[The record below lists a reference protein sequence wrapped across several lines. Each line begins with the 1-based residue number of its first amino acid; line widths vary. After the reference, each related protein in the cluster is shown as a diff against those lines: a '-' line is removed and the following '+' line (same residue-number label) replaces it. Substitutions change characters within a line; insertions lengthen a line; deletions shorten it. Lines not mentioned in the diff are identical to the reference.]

1 MIKLKDILQESKWEG
16 KSVGVKYIV
25 NNALKYMNDEVKKTV
40 KEILPKISDITN
52 IARQL
57 NSNREKIAD
66 IMTKQGFSGD
76 PISEYNRNIKPI
88 DLKIYKNAAEIIYN
102 NSSTQT
108 LINNT
113 ITEVINNLSTKQY
126 VIIKGIW
133 AFQSKDALKEKI
145 SKAIQKIAHMDMFKI
160 QNPETRSYS
169 SLLSKTF
176 INFQKK
182 DQPIF
187 NDTILVDSIYNTIN
201 KLL

>member
-1 MIKLKDILQESKWEG
+1 MNEAKWEG
-16 KSVGVKYIV
+16 KAIGINYIV
-25 NNALKYMNDEVKKTV
+25 NMALKHMKDDVKKIV
-40 KEILPKISDITN
+40 KEIVPKISNSRN
-52 IARQL
+52 IAL
-57 NSNREKIAD
+57 ELDNNRVKIAN

-76 PISEYNRNIKPI
+76 PISEYNRDIKPI

-126 VIIKGIW
+126 AII
-133 AFQSKDALKEKI
+133 
-145 SKAIQKIAHMDMFKI
+145 KAIQLIAHIDMFKI

-169 SLLSKTF
+169 SMLNKTF
-176 INFQKK
+176 VDFQKK

-187 NDTILVDSIYNTIN
+187 NDSILVDSIYNTIN

>member
-1 MIKLKDILQESKWEG
+1 MIKLKDILNEAKWEG
-16 KSVGVKYIV
+16 KAIGIKYIV
-25 NNALKYMNDEVKKTV
+25 NMALRHMKDDVKKTV
-40 KEILPKISDITN
+40 KEILPKISNSTN
-52 IARQL
+52 IAHEL
-57 NSNREKIAD
+57 DNNRVKIAN

-76 PISEYNRNIKPI
+76 PISEYNLDIKPI

-126 VIIKGIW
+126 AIIKGLW
-133 AFQSKDALKEKI
+133 MFQSEASLKEKI
-145 SKAIQKIAHMDMFKI
+145 SKAIQKIAHVDMFKI

-169 SLLSKTF
+169 SMLNKTF
-176 INFQKK
+176 VDFQKK

-187 NDTILVDSIYNTIN
+187 NDSILVDSIYNTIN